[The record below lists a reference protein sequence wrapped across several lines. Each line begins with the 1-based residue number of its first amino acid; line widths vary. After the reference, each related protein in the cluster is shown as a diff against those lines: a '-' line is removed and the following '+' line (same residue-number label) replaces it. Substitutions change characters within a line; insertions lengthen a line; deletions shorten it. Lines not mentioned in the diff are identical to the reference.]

1 MIFIREI
8 QALLKQSKTAFDNAF
23 QGALPD
29 PTTQIPSFLT
39 PERLL
44 EVLAKLK
51 KDTLYNAQKLVQKLT
66 SQGLTLASNRQRYL
80 YGLQE
85 IKLNNTE

>member
-8 QALLKQSKTAFDNAF
+8 QALLRQSKTAFDNAF
-23 QGALPD
+23 QGVLPD
-29 PTTQIPSFLT
+29 PTTEIPSFLT
-39 PERLL
+39 AERLL
-44 EVLAKLK
+44 TVLAKLK
-51 KDTLYNAQKLVQKLT
+51 KDTLYNAQRLVQKLT
-66 SQGLTLASNRQRYL
+66 SEGVTLASNRQRYL

>member
-8 QALLKQSKTAFDNAF
+8 QYQLKQSKTAFDNAF
-23 QGALPD
+23 QGVLPD
-29 PTTQIPSFLT
+29 PTTEIPSFLSG
-39 PERLL
+39 ERLL
-44 EVLAKLK
+44 QILAKLK
-51 KDTLYNAQKLVQKLT
+51 KDTLYNAQKLVQELT
-66 SQGLTLASNRQRYL
+66 SEGLTLASNRQRYL